1 MPILIPDLP
10 QKSQNNRVDTK
21 YKRKYKYLNI
31 GKDMQLDT
39 IKISMKTLL
48 IQLNSLLVLSK
59 FLRITSV
66 LHKLFQR
73 LGKKE
78 KTLFNITLIQKLD
91 KNITFQNT
99 TKSIL
104 MIHAQK
110 YS

>member
-78 KTLFNITLIQKLD
+78 KTLFNITLIQNL
-91 KNITFQNT
+91 
-99 TKSIL
+99 TKISPSKTQPNL
-104 MIHAQK
+104 
-110 YS
+110 SL